1 MENVVKVVWI
11 NIVISTISA
20 LSGASLLFSFLYNVC
35 QVRTLLLYVFLSFSL
50 FIHVLQTHSEDLV
63 TAAVLLHRSKWKKES
78 HLFQNC
84 SCITEGPSKIAL
96 YESIYCGNILYKQV
110 NVVTE
115 KLSDF
120 RRLLGLAA
128 QNHKK

>member
-1 MENVVKVVWI
+1 M
-11 NIVISTISA
+11 
-20 LSGASLLFSFLYNVC
+20 FSFILACLFVYYK
-35 QVRTLLLYVFLSFSL
+35 RT
-50 FIHVLQTHSEDLV
+50 EDLV
-63 TAAVLLHRSKWKKES
+63 TAAVLLDRYKRKKES

-115 KLSDF
+115 KMSDF

-128 QNHKK
+128 QNHKT